1 MPKINR
7 KHYARAKRIADASI
21 NIVESIHNDIS
32 SLVQER
38 DELVN
43 TTNVNK
49 NLSKD
54 LSLTCVAIHND
65 KYELINNEEEPLI
78 IKRFLVKIM
87 IIATLIIAQLIT
99 IF

>member
-43 TTNVNK
+43 TININK

-54 LSLTCVAIHND
+54 LSLT
-65 KYELINNEEEPLI
+65 L
-78 IKRFLVKIM
+78 FIM
-87 IIATLIIAQLIT
+87 INMN
-99 IF
+99 